1 MDKIELTREDIEALL
16 EWRDEHKAL
25 VRSLPA
31 PLKAVEIRFK
41 HNSYRIKGIRK
52 GDQLTLYVSN
62 DGENLGR
69 AEMQIGENGQLIRRK
84 TALKIDE
91 EDFQSTLTVYCS
103 LMALMNSRKRGST
116 SRAINRPLRSENKRL
131 HTYFSGATES
141 SMQLQKAHTPAQ
153 RVSSRCVGIIDTI
166 QAAKWSGFLNI
177 RREPGK
183 RSQKHTKWEAKRMS
197 TNQNTIL
204 KAVLH
209 CGTMDLSI
217 LDDIEYDLGEIVEE
231 LIDEGIQPTLNQ
243 IMSEVFRKATED
255 MTEAVNEEIMYTRE
269 DLDDLDEDE
278 EEQETFHIL
287 QEKLS
292 ELLKLN
298 PEEDID
304 WYCNCLDTSIYI
316 KRNSEIYN
324 RYMTDAVEKIG
335 NLAGF
340 PICPF

>member
-1 MDKIELTREDIEALL
+1 
-16 EWRDEHKAL
+16 
-25 VRSLPA
+25 
-31 PLKAVEIRFK
+31 
-41 HNSYRIKGIRK
+41 
-52 GDQLTLYVSN
+52 
-62 DGENLGR
+62 
-69 AEMQIGENGQLIRRK
+69 
-84 TALKIDE
+84 
-91 EDFQSTLTVYCS
+91 
-103 LMALMNSRKRGST
+103 
-116 SRAINRPLRSENKRL
+116 
-131 HTYFSGATES
+131 
-141 SMQLQKAHTPAQ
+141 
-153 RVSSRCVGIIDTI
+153 
-166 QAAKWSGFLNI
+166 
-177 RREPGK
+177 
-183 RSQKHTKWEAKRMS
+183 MS
-197 TNQNTIL
+197 VNQNTVL

-255 MTEAVNEEIMYTRE
+255 MTEAVDEEIMYTRE

-316 KRNSEIYN
+316 ERNGEIYN
-324 RYMTDAVEKIG
+324 RYMTDAVERIG
-335 NLAGF
+335 NRAGF